1 MAVIGTGAT
10 GVQTIQEVSKDVG
23 HLTVFQLQPNWCAPL
38 HNSKIGPDEMKAI
51 RAGYREMFDLC
62 AQTPAGFVHDAD
74 PRDTF
79 DVTEEE
85 RYQFW
90 EELYAS
96 RGFGIW
102 QGNFKDI
109 STDPR
114 ANKAISDF
122 LADKIRAR
130 VNDPLVA
137 EKLIPRDHGFGTRRV
152 PLETNY
158 YESYNQ
164 DNVEL
169 IDINETP
176 ILRITRNGILTTDR
190 EFDFDFIIYA
200 TGFDAV
206 VGSFNKIDI
215 HGLEQ
220 TELERPMER

>member
-1 MAVIGTGAT
+1 MGVPTECRFLITAVGNLSEPTLPRIEGIESFKGHSFHTSRWPHTPVNFTDKRVAVIGTGAT

-38 HNSKIGPDEMKAI
+38 HNSKIGPDEMKDI

-85 RYQFW
+85 RHQFW

-102 QGNFKDI
+102 QGNFNDI

-122 LADKIRAR
+122 
-130 VNDPLVA
+130 P
-137 EKLIPRDHGFGTRRV
+137 G
-152 PLETNY
+152 
-158 YESYNQ
+158 
-164 DNVEL
+164 
-169 IDINETP
+169 
-176 ILRITRNGILTTDR
+176 
-190 EFDFDFIIYA
+190 
-200 TGFDAV
+200 
-206 VGSFNKIDI
+206 
-215 HGLEQ
+215 
-220 TELERPMER
+220 